1 MALMP
6 ICRLHAPKKK
16 GNLEVLLGQLC
27 MNRYTL
33 AGCGAII
40 LWSSNVAFI
49 RHVTELLGP
58 LGGAAAIYTLA
69 SICLIIFVGL
79 PKLSEFPRQYLVIGG
94 ILFVV
99 YELCLALSLAWA
111 NNRTQAIEMGV
122 INYLWPCLTV
132 LFSILWTRQ
141 KVSLWLY
148 PALAVAFMGVVWTVG
163 GKQGVSWSHLV
174 TSIQSNPIS
183 YILAFSG
190 AIIWAIYCNLTK
202 MRAQGKNGITW
213 FFCATAATLWVGYL
227 LSDSPALVLSWQTS
241 GYVLLAGLAMG
252 GGYGLWNIGILKG
265 NLVFLAT
272 LSYFIPILSTLLSA
286 ILLSTSLTLTFWQGV
301 TMVTV
306 GSLGSWWLTRTPMKR
321 TARKSQKANVC

>member
-1 MALMP
+1 
-6 ICRLHAPKKK
+6 
-16 GNLEVLLGQLC
+16 

-33 AGCGAII
+33 AGCGAIM

-69 SICLIIFVGL
+69 SLCLIVVVGL
-79 PKLSEFPRQYLVIGG
+79 PKLNTFPRQYLLIGG
-94 ILFVV
+94 VLFVV

-111 NNRTQAIEMGV
+111 NTRTQAIEMGV

-132 LFSILWTRQ
+132 LFSVILTRQ

-148 PALAVAFMGVVWTVG
+148 PALVVAFMGVVWTVG

-174 TSIQSNPIS
+174 ANIQSNPVS

-213 FFCATAATLWVGYL
+213 FFCATAVTLWVGYL
-227 LSDSPALVLSWQTS
+227 VSDAPAMSLSWQTS

-265 NLVFLAT
+265 NLMVLAT

-286 ILLSTSLTLTFWQGV
+286 VLLSTSLTLTFWQGV
-301 TMVTV
+301 AMVTL
-306 GSLGSWWLTRTPMKR
+306 GSLASWWLTRAPVKKAANKR
-321 TARKSQKANVC
+321 TEAKAH